1 MDSQRQF
8 NPQQDWSWGETSGS
22 TTSASESVDQS
33 GGNGTRHRPSQNAP
47 KPANVGSS
55 EPTPESPNTG
65 SHPGTQQQQ
74 RRDRY
79 YRPRTC
85 RICLDTV
92 NPTFEMDTSATAAVF
107 GARPR
112 VKYVSDDP
120 ELGRLISP
128 CKCKGSQRYV
138 HEGCL
143 QAWRQAAPL
152 NDRNFWSC
160 PTCKFQYRMDRL
172 QWSAWL
178 SSRLARAVLTLLV
191 AFITVFIMGFVA
203 DPIINLWVDPWGTFM
218 DAVGEVVD
226 DFDDFRGNLPD
237 QESYTWSL
245 HFVKGIMS
253 LGLLGAVKT
262 VLAMSPWQWWHFRN
276 GGMLGNAGNRRGRDR
291 MESVNLALVM
301 VGLFTFLVATWK
313 VISVL
318 SSRVL
323 EKVSEKVADIHGDE
337 DDDDDDYQDDA
348 GHDT

>member
-1 MDSQRQF
+1 
-8 NPQQDWSWGETSGS
+8 
-22 TTSASESVDQS
+22 
-33 GGNGTRHRPSQNAP
+33 
-47 KPANVGSS
+47 
-55 EPTPESPNTG
+55 
-65 SHPGTQQQQ
+65 
-74 RRDRY
+74 
-79 YRPRTC
+79 
-85 RICLDTV
+85 
-92 NPTFEMDTSATAAVF
+92 
-107 GARPR
+107 
-112 VKYVSDDP
+112 
-120 ELGRLISP
+120 
-128 CKCKGSQRYV
+128 
-138 HEGCL
+138 
-143 QAWRQAAPL
+143 
-152 NDRNFWSC
+152 
-160 PTCKFQYRMDRL
+160 MDRL